1 MIEEKVKANGGEYVG
16 DLSKKVTHLITYK
29 PEGKKYKAAINWGI
43 RAVSIEWLHDSVER
57 GMILNEDCYDPT
69 LPREER
75 GVGAWTRKEVRRDT
89 TGKRL
94 RDDATAAVAAQGRRK
109 LRKTASMKL
118 ISQNESLWG
127 DILNQQSSA
136 NQSKVELGGGRS
148 SLDGSHVAADESM
161 VSVHEEPT
169 QKVETVPTIKDSER
183 SDAGGGIFASCR
195 FFVHEFTPARAEIVR
210 DHLISNGGRI
220 SPSIEDLASS
230 THPEP
235 STKRFLVV
243 TQMSQPDSHPSI
255 PEGVHIV
262 TEFYIERCLLRKQL
276 SDPNEH
282 VLGRPF
288 PRFPIPGFEE
298 LTVCTTG
305 FKLEGLLQVY
315 RTISQLGARYEER
328 FNAGASLLVTPSLDH
343 VHKGKLDFARRSG
356 IPVVDAEWLWQCI
369 ATGFLVP
376 WDKYLLQKLEKPAE
390 VAEKQN
396 STVNGTTSSAV
407 TKEQQPEKR
416 RTLQKTTSE
425 PVSISTKAS
434 NRREISSRAPPPP
447 KAAGVDR
454 TAFEDDGPTE
464 MIEDSVL
471 EAGESH
477 YDTAPTHQPLT
488 DIVNT
493 TTDRPE
499 SASGRTKTAFE
510 DVSSNVLTKSPLSL
524 QQKAPEAEAGT
535 SAHRATRQKS
545 DRHFKRIPTGGTI
558 ADSDGGDSVSTS
570 RHGTEPPDE
579 EVASAAAARR
589 REREKQDKATR
600 EKEEMSRRL
609 SSLMSSHNATGN
621 DNSDGGS
628 SGVAFDDGPGAEGG
642 GASASGSRPQRRK
655 REILGRAISNVSAA
669 SSNASGES
677 SPAPAG
683 VPNAN
688 LKTPAVAGSFASASG
703 NSSGAAMQQLFD
715 KMLDSPAEEQRQG
728 GGDGERGR
736 GQGPEAGSGTGSG
749 REDGNPPPATQLGYD
764 VPEARHHRA
773 AIMDRILRRKG
784 GGKKAVAEVGS
795 PGTAGAGLRRSQEK
809 VTLASMSVGM
819 AGAGGDSSAAPS
831 TTTTRRTT
839 RRQKG
844 F

>member
-1 MIEEKVKANGGEYVG
+1 
-16 DLSKKVTHLITYK
+16 
-29 PEGKKYKAAINWGI
+29 
-43 RAVSIEWLHDSVER
+43 
-57 GMILNEDCYDPT
+57 
-69 LPREER
+69 
-75 GVGAWTRKEVRRDT
+75 
-89 TGKRL
+89 
-94 RDDATAAVAAQGRRK
+94 
-109 LRKTASMKL
+109 
-118 ISQNESLWG
+118 
-127 DILNQQSSA
+127 
-136 NQSKVELGGGRS
+136 
-148 SLDGSHVAADESM
+148 M

-169 QKVETVPTIKDSER
+169 QKAETALALKDSER
-183 SDAGGGIFASCR
+183 SDGAGGIFASCR
-195 FFVHEFTPARAEIVR
+195 FFAHGFTPARAEIVR

-220 SPSIEDLASS
+220 SSSIDDLASS

-235 STKRFLVV
+235 PTKRFLVV
-243 TQMSQPDSHPSI
+243 MQTSQPDSHPRI

-315 RTISQLGARYEER
+315 RTIPQLGARYEER
-328 FNAGASLLVTPSLDH
+328 FNAAASLLVTPSLDH
-343 VHKGKLDFARRSG
+343 VHKGKLDFARRNG

-376 WDKYLLQKLEKPAE
+376 WDKYLLQKLEKPVK
-390 VAEKQN
+390 VAEKPN

-407 TKEQQPEKR
+407 AKEQQPEKR
-416 RTLQKTTSE
+416 RSLQKTTSE
-425 PVSISTKAS
+425 PVPISRNTS

-447 KAAGVDR
+447 KAAGVDQ
-454 TAFEDDGPTE
+454 TAFEDDGPAE

-477 YDTAPTHQPLT
+477 YDTAPAHQPLT
-488 DIVNT
+488 DT
-493 TTDRPE
+493 MGTSTDRPE
-499 SASGRTKTAFE
+499 SDSGRNKTAFK
-510 DVSSNVLTKSPLSL
+510 DVSANALNKSPPPL
-524 QQKAPEAEAGT
+524 QQKASEAEAAA
-535 SAHRATRQKS
+535 SAHPAPRQQS

-558 ADSDGGDSVSTS
+558 ADSDGGDSVGTS

-579 EVASAAAARR
+579 ETAPAAAARR
-589 REREKQDKATR
+589 RELEKQDKATR

-609 SSLMSSHNATGN
+609 SSLMSSHNGTGN

-628 SGVAFDDGPGAEGG
+628 SGVAFDDGPGAEGAG
-642 GASASGSRPQRRK
+642 GSAAGPRPQRRK
-655 REILGRAISNVSAA
+655 REVLGRAISNVSAA

-677 SPAPAG
+677 SPAPVG

-688 LKTPAVAGSFASASG
+688 LKTPALAGSFASASG
-703 NSSGAAMQQLFD
+703 NSSGGAMQQLFD
-715 KMLDSPAEEQRQG
+715 KMLDSPTEEQRQ

-736 GQGPEAGSGTGSG
+736 GQGPEAGPGTGSA
-749 REDGNPPPATQLGYD
+749 RDDANPPPATQLGYD

-784 GGKKAVAEVGS
+784 GGKQAAAEEGS
-795 PGTAGAGLRRSQEK
+795 PGSAGPGLRRSQEK

-819 AGAGGDSSAAPS
+819 AGGGGGSSAAAP